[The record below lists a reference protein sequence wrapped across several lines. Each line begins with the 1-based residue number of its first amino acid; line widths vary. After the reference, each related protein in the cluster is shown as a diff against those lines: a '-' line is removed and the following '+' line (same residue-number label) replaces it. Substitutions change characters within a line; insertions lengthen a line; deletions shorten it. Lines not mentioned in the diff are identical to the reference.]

1 MRGEGSRNYPSFEG
15 PPLTEVVLAVM
26 MGEKLLV
33 IGMNAVAGDGGIVPL
48 RAEEEILHGVPLVN
62 TPCDGE
68 LEETVFEPEETVFIL
83 EETTV
88 FEPEETVFGL
98 DDGSGDVEMS
108 EGQEDVCV
116 ILTSCLEV
124 KLPAKNLK
132 ASVLLEKDLK
142 KDPVN
147 PSMLAI
153 SSRILV

>member
-1 MRGEGSRNYPSFEG
+1 M
-15 PPLTEVVLAVM
+15 
-26 MGEKLLV
+26 LLV
-33 IGMNAVAGDGGIVPL
+33 MGTNAVAGDDGIVPFK
-48 RAEEEILHGVPLVN
+48 REEMILHGEDGVPWLVDI
-62 TPCDGE
+62 PCEEDGE
-68 LEETVFEPEETVFIL
+68 QEDVVFVP
-83 EETTV
+83 
-88 FEPEETVFGL
+88 

-124 KLPAKNLK
+124 KLPAKNLN

-153 SSRILV
+153 NSRILVYIPGFLPRITA

>member
-68 LEETVFEPEETVFIL
+68 LEETVFIL

-88 FEPEETVFGL
+88 FEPEETVFEL
-98 DDGSGDVEMS
+98 DDDGSGDVEMS